1 MKKNLGFALLVSA
14 GVALSGCKLPA
25 TSNLAN
31 IGIVKKDTIALQAT
45 TALTLA
51 DSFTHSATMQKIQKQ
66 LLDEGTPVVDI
77 PVATLDILFNNGS
90 SFNIE
95 KTTSDREG
103 YAYLDIISFNIGAE
117 EDITYSL
124 YYNLETSDTEVPDE
138 DEESI
143 PSEDIPTDVT
153 DDTTGSEIGQ
163 TTEEQTTTSQEIALR
178 HGEGHGHGGNH
189 DDDKGGDRDRG
200 DEDEIDDEADDTEDE
215 AENEDD
221 EDRGNGHG
229 HGMSDDDDEDE
240 DKGHHG
246 GHGNGNGGRGEGR
259 GNHYRLTGLAVVGD
273 EEYRFMSKTE
283 TETDDD
289 ETETE
294 LKFMLFKSEGNFIM
308 IKQEIEIEGVVGEVG
323 YEYEEEFRY
332 LVVENDEVVKQFKLE
347 LENEDDQLALE
358 VKIDGVKYEVEYV
371 TAEDKLFIHVTVA
384 GDQTY
389 IYEKVITTNTE
400 TGVTTVDYILQ

>member
-1 MKKNLGFALLVSA
+1 MKKNLGLALLVSA
-14 GVALSGCKLPA
+14 GVALSGCELPA

-77 PVATLDILFNNGS
+77 PIATLDILFNNGS

-163 TTEEQTTTSQEIALR
+163 TTEGQTTTSQEIALR

-189 DDDKGGDRDRG
+189 DDDKGGDRDRDRG
-200 DEDEIDDEADDTEDE
+200 DEDEIDDDADDT
-215 AENEDD
+215 
-221 EDRGNGHG
+221 
-229 HGMSDDDDEDE
+229 EDE

-289 ETETE
+289 EIETE

-371 TAEDKLFIHVTVA
+371 TVEDKLFIHVTVA
-384 GDQTY
+384 GDQIY
-389 IYEKVITTNTE
+389 IYEKVITTNSE